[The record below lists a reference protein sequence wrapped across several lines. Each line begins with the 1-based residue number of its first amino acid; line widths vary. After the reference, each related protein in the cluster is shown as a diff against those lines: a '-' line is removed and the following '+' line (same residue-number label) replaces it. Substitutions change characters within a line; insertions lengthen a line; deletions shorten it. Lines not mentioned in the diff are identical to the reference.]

1 MWEVIADFIA
11 ALIEGLCMLDWPS
24 FDKKDKKKKDK

>member
-11 ALIEGLCMLDWPS
+11 ALIEGLCMADWPS
-24 FDKKDKKKKDK
+24 FGKDKKKKDK

>member
-11 ALIEGLCMLDWPS
+11 ALIEGLCLMDWPS
-24 FDKKDKKKKDK
+24 FDKDKKKKDK